1 MRHHRSVPLTTVVHT
16 FDHLNNREPLLLTAI
31 ISAASKFFRPQYHR
45 NLLEYTHV
53 LLNRVMNA
61 GECSIE
67 AIQALLILVC
77 FKEPTDKSAWIKI
90 GMAVRLGY
98 QHGWYRTRRSG
109 LPEDELEMRW
119 LLVSHCYLGCSCLAE
134 PRIRSELGI
143 VRSVTG
149 CRMTDADMAS

>member
-1 MRHHRSVPLTTVVHT
+1 MSRDKSAPLTTVVHT
-16 FDHLNNREPLLLTAI
+16 FDHLNSREPLLLTAI

-53 LLNRVMNA
+53 LLNRVVNA

-98 QHGWYRTRRSG
+98 QHGWYRPRRCD

-119 LLVSHCYLGCSCLAE
+119 LLVSHDCLVCS
-134 PRIRSELGI
+134 
-143 VRSVTG
+143 
-149 CRMTDADMAS
+149 